1 MAAQTPSRTR
11 RRIKSRRDPW
21 WRELVYL
28 PRWQQGLLG
37 GALLFVLLA
46 TSFLVY
52 LDVHFSRMIDAR
64 LSGEVFTN
72 ASMVFSAPTPVF
84 VGEVITPEAVEARLR
99 RAQYIEGDERNSGFG
114 SYKLTGGRL
123 EIHPGPASFFQ
134 NPNLHE
140 GAAVLD
146 FQGGRIAA
154 VNLLDGSPASHGTS
168 GGATLGAATPSGTPP
183 DHYDLEPELVT
194 TLFDRSRAKRRLI
207 GYDDVPQVMVNAV
220 LAAEDHRFFSHHGVS
235 LYRILG
241 AAVKDIKVDERAQ
254 GGSTLTMQLARNF
267 FLTRRRTFR
276 RKVEEVMLA
285 LLMEQRLSKQQIF
298 QLYANEIYLGQRG
311 SFSIYGFGEAADA
324 YFNKDVRNLN
334 LPESALLA
342 GLIRG
347 PNLYSPY
354 KNPKRTTERR
364 NYVLRRMQDDG
375 FITAAEATQA
385 EAAPLGLAQQNIEGN
400 QAPFFVDMVKD
411 QLLAQFPERDLI
423 SQSYRVYTTLDLDLQ
438 QAASDAVRTG
448 MVEVDQEVQKRRR
461 KNSPPEDPNQPQ
473 VALVVL
479 DPHTGEVRALV
490 GGRNYGVSQLNHV
503 LARRQ
508 PGSSFKPFVY
518 AAALSSAVD
527 GSQPVIT
534 PATLLD
540 DEPTTFVY
548 EDKTY
553 DPGNYKQEYH
563 GTVTVREALKDSM
576 NVATVRLAE
585 MTGYDKVRNLAIA
598 AGMNKDLLAT
608 PALALGSY
616 VATPLEVAGGYTIF
630 SNEGEYEAPSSILV
644 VDDASGRALGER
656 QETTRRVLDP
666 RVAYLMV
673 SLMQTVI
680 NNGTAAGVRS
690 RGFQLPAAGKTGTSH
705 DGWFAGFTSN
715 LLAVVWVGYDDDSEL
730 HLSGAA
736 SALPAWT
743 EFMKRATALPDY
755 HNVHDFTPPPGIVT
769 AEVAANPGDP
779 SNLTTRPEYFIEG
792 SEPRSPTL
800 LEGVTH
806 GVAGLFHKIF
816 GGSSPGA
823 TAAAPS
829 AAGLPSSSRPE
840 PPDEAGQ
847 SSDANLP
854 GSTKASTQ
862 PPKKPGALKKFI
874 SIFKGRGGKP
884 DSPPPP
890 DDKKP

>member
-1 MAAQTPSRTR
+1 MR
-11 RRIKSRRDPW
+11 
-21 WRELVYL
+21 L
-28 PRWQQGLLG
+28 PRWQQGLLA
-37 GALLFVLLA
+37 GALLLVLIT
-46 TSFLVY
+46 TSVLVY
-52 LDVHFSRMIDAR
+52 LDIHFTRMIDAR
-64 LSGEVFTN
+64 LGGEVFTN

-84 VGEVITPEAVEARLR
+84 VGEVITPDAVEGRLR
-99 RAQYIEGDERNSGFG
+99 KALYTEGDERNSGVG
-114 SYKLTGGRL
+114 TYKLAGERL
-123 EIHPGPASFFQ
+123 EIHPGPGSFFE
-134 NPNLHE
+134 NPSFRE
-140 GAAVLD
+140 GPAVLE
-146 FQGGRIAA
+146 FKGGRIASITT
-154 VNLLDGSPASHGTS
+154 LDGSPSA
-168 GGATLGAATPSGTPP
+168 AATTAGQPP
-183 DHYDLEPELVT
+183 DHYELEPELVT

-207 GYDDVPQVMVNAV
+207 GYNDVPQVMVNAV

-285 LLMEQRLSKQQIF
+285 LLMEQRLTKQQIF

-324 YFNKDVRNLN
+324 YFNKDVRSLN

-411 QLLAQFPERDLI
+411 QLLAQFAERDLI

-438 QAASDAVRTG
+438 QAASDAVRAG

-461 KNSPPEDPNQPQ
+461 KNSPPYDPNQPQ

-479 DPHTGEVRALV
+479 DPHTGEIRALV

-630 SNEGEYEAPSSILV
+630 SNEGEYVAPSSILA
-644 VDDASGRALGER
+644 VDDASGRAPVER

-755 HNVHDFTPPPGIVT
+755 RNVHDFTAPAGVVT
-769 AEVAANPGDP
+769 AEVAANPADP
-779 SNLTTRPEYFIEG
+779 SDLTTRPEVFIEG

-800 LEGVTH
+800 LQGVTH

-816 GGSSPGA
+816 GGSSPG
-823 TAAAPS
+823 TTTAAPS
-829 AAGLPSSSRPE
+829 AAGVPSSGPSS
-840 PPDEAGQ
+840 EAEQ
-847 SSDANLP
+847 SADAGP
-854 GSTKASTQ
+854 SGSSKSSAQSQ
-862 PPKKPGALKKFI
+862 KKPGPLKKFL
-874 SIFKGRGGKP
+874 SIFKGHGKS
-884 DSPPPP
+884 DSPPPAP